1 MRISL
6 RIGRFLSGVLMPMR
20 FLNRLLVGLVLLGG
34 TPAAAEPISSAPVV
48 VPSPESR
55 ADALIARMTLEE
67 KVGQVSQQFVLG
79 SAALV
84 ETRVRDGS
92 VGSLLFV
99 RDPVVANR
107 LQKMAVEETRLG
119 IPLLF
124 GYDVVHGLRTVFPV
138 PLAMAATWNPDLVEQ
153 SQVVAA
159 REARAVG
166 IHWTFAPM
174 LDLTRDPRWGRVVEG
189 PGEDPYLAS
198 VLARAQVRGFQG
210 ETIGQ
215 SGRVLAGPKHFLGYG
230 ASEGGRDYD
239 SVNLS
244 DAQLYNLYLPPFI
257 AAIEAGAANVMSAY
271 MELNDVPAVAN
282 DGLLN
287 GLLRQEL
294 GFDGFVVSDAN
305 AVRSLIPQHFA
316 TDATDAAVRSVR
328 AGNDMEMSLGAGAFD
343 NLVAAVREG
352 RLEEAVLNQAVRRI
366 LIAKIR
372 MGLFETPYVDA
383 SRSEAVLQSPEH
395 RVLAR
400 QAAEQAMVLL
410 QNRDGVLPLRPGA
423 HRRVAVIGP
432 MADSPIDTVGP
443 WSFAD
448 KPDET
453 ITIFK
458 GLKARLDGLAQVE
471 TAPGVQL
478 RRGTTSMF
486 AAMRPMP
493 RRWDAATAEA
503 EYARALELARHSDLI
518 ILTVGEDY
526 YMSGEQASRLS
537 LSLPGEQQKLI
548 EAVTAL
554 GKPVVMVLVNGR
566 PLDIRDATARVPAVL
581 EAWHPGSEG
590 GAAVANVLFGD
601 VNPGGK
607 LPITWPRDVGQIP
620 LYYAHNR
627 TKDPATTATRY
638 WDGPSTPLYP
648 FGYGLSYSE
657 FQFSDIG
664 VDQPVVAPGGVVK
677 VSVVVTNTGARTGDE
692 TAQLYIHQRAGR
704 ATRPVRELKGFQR
717 VTLAPGERRTLT
729 FSLGETELKYWS
741 GAERQWVV
749 DPGVFDV
756 WIGGDSRADLHV
768 SFVLR

>member
-1 MRISL
+1 MPI
-6 RIGRFLSGVLMPMR
+6 RFMK
-20 FLNRLLVGLVLLGG
+20 RLLVGVVLLCG
-34 TPAAAEPISSAPVV
+34 TSVAAEPMPPAPVV
-48 VPSPESR
+48 ASSPEAR

-84 ETRVRDGS
+84 ETRVREGS

-119 IPLLF
+119 VPLLF
-124 GYDVVHGLRTVFPV
+124 GYDVVHGLRTIFPV

-159 REARAVG
+159 REARAAG

-174 LDLTRDPRWGRVVEG
+174 LDLTRDPRWGRIVEG

-215 SGRVLAGPKHFLGYG
+215 PDRVLAGPKHFLGYG

-287 GLLRQEL
+287 GLLRLEL

-316 TDATDAAVRSVR
+316 TDATDAAVRSIR
-328 AGNDMEMSLGAGAFD
+328 AGTDMEMSLGAGAFD

-352 RLEEAVLNQAVRRI
+352 RLDEVVLDRAVRRI

-400 QAAEQAMVLL
+400 HAAEQAMVLL
-410 QNRDGVLPLRPGA
+410 QNRDGVLPLEAGA
-423 HRRVAVIGP
+423 HQRVAVIGP
-432 MADSPIDTVGP
+432 MADSAVDTVGP

-448 KPDET
+448 KAEET
-453 ITIFK
+453 VTIFK
-458 GLKARLDGLAQVE
+458 GLKARLNGVAQVD

-478 RRGTTSMF
+478 RRGTASMF

-493 RRWDAATAEA
+493 RRWDAETAET
-503 EYARALELARHSDLI
+503 EYARALELARRSDLI
-518 ILTVGEDY
+518 ILAVGEDY
-526 YMSGEQASRLS
+526 YMSGEQASRIS

-548 EAVTAL
+548 DAVTAL

-566 PLDIRDATARVPAVL
+566 PLDIREAAERVPAIL

-590 GAAVANVLFGD
+590 GAAVANILFGD

-648 FGYGLSYSE
+648 FGYGLSYTD
-657 FQFSDIG
+657 FQFSDIL
-664 VDQPVVAPGGVVK
+664 VDRPVLSAGDRLT
-677 VSVVVTNTGARTGDE
+677 VSVVVANAGARAGDE

-717 VTLAPGERRTLT
+717 VSLAPGERRTLT
-729 FSLGETELKYWS
+729 FTLGEAELKYWS
-741 GAERQWVV
+741 SAERKWVV
-749 DPGVFDV
+749 DPGVFDIWV
-756 WIGGDSRADLHV
+756 GGDSRAEMHA
-768 SFVLR
+768 SFELR

>member
-1 MRISL
+1 MQSRL
-6 RIGRFLSGVLMPMR
+6 LK
-20 FLNRLLVGLVLLGG
+20 RLLVGVALASLSAASV
-34 TPAAAEPISSAPVV
+34 AAEPMSPVSV
-48 VPSPESR
+48 AAVAPSPEGR
-55 ADALIARMTLEE
+55 ADALLARMTLEE

-79 SAALV
+79 GAALV
-84 ETRVRDGS
+84 ETRVRAGS

-124 GYDVVHGLRTVFPV
+124 GYDVVHGLRTIFPV
-138 PLAMAATWNPDLVEQ
+138 PLAMAATWNPELVEQ

-174 LDLTRDPRWGRVVEG
+174 LDLTRDPRWGRIVEG

-198 VLARAQVRGFQG
+198 ILARAQVRGFQG

-215 SGRVLAGPKHFLGYG
+215 ADRVMAGPKHFLGYG

-244 DAQLYNLYLPPFI
+244 DAQLYNVYLPPFI

-282 DGLLN
+282 DRLLN
-287 GLLRQEL
+287 GLLREEL
-294 GFDGFVVSDAN
+294 GFNGFVVSDAN

-316 TDATDAAVRSVR
+316 TDATDAAVRSIR

-343 NLVAAVREG
+343 NLVAAVHDG
-352 RLEEAVLNQAVRRI
+352 RLDEAVVDRAVRRI
-366 LIAKIR
+366 LIAKFR
-372 MGLFETPYVDA
+372 MGLFENPYVDA
-383 SRSEAVLQSPEH
+383 SQAEAVLQAPGH

-400 QAAEQAMVLL
+400 QAAEQAIVLL
-410 QNRDGVLPLRPGA
+410 QNRDGVLPLQRGA
-423 HRRVAVIGP
+423 HQRIAVIGP
-432 MADSPIDTVGP
+432 MADSPVDTVGP

-453 ITIFK
+453 VTIFK
-458 GLKARLDGLAQVE
+458 GLKAKLEGAAQVE

-493 RRWDAATAEA
+493 RRWDAAMAEA
-503 EYARALELARHSDLI
+503 EYARALELARGSDLI
-518 ILTVGEDY
+518 ILTIGEDY
-526 YMSGEQASRLS
+526 YMSGEQASRIS

-548 EAVTAL
+548 DAVTAL

-566 PLDIRDATARVPAVL
+566 PLDIRDAAERVPAIL

-590 GAAVANVLFGD
+590 GAAVASVLYGD

-607 LPITWPRDVGQIP
+607 LPITWPREAGQIP

-627 TKDPATTATRY
+627 TKDPATTSTRY
-638 WDGPSTPLYP
+638 WDGDSMPLYP
-648 FGYGLSYSE
+648 FGYGLSYTD
-657 FQFSDIG
+657 FQFSDIA
-664 VDQPVVAPGGVVK
+664 VDRPVIRPDGRIT
-677 VSVVVTNTGARTGDE
+677 VSVVVANTGARAGDE

-717 VTLAPGERRTLT
+717 VTLAPGERRPLT
-729 FSLGETELKYWS
+729 FTLGEAELKYWS
-741 GAERQWVV
+741 SAERQWVV
-749 DPGVFDV
+749 DPGVFDL
-756 WIGGDSRADLHV
+756 WIGGDSRAELHTTFEV
-768 SFVLR
+768 R

>member
-1 MRISL
+1 
-6 RIGRFLSGVLMPMR
+6 
-20 FLNRLLVGLVLLGG
+20 
-34 TPAAAEPISSAPVV
+34 
-48 VPSPESR
+48 
-55 ADALIARMTLEE
+55 
-67 KVGQVSQQFVLG
+67 
-79 SAALV
+79 
-84 ETRVRDGS
+84 
-92 VGSLLFV
+92 
-99 RDPVVANR
+99 
-107 LQKMAVEETRLG
+107 
-119 IPLLF
+119 
-124 GYDVVHGLRTVFPV
+124 
-138 PLAMAATWNPDLVEQ
+138 
-153 SQVVAA
+153 
-159 REARAVG
+159 
-166 IHWTFAPM
+166 
-174 LDLTRDPRWGRVVEG
+174 
-189 PGEDPYLAS
+189 
-198 VLARAQVRGFQG
+198 
-210 ETIGQ
+210 
-215 SGRVLAGPKHFLGYG
+215 
-230 ASEGGRDYD
+230 
-239 SVNLS
+239 
-244 DAQLYNLYLPPFI
+244 
-257 AAIEAGAANVMSAY
+257 MSAY

-316 TDATDAAVRSVR
+316 TDATDAAVRSIR

-352 RLEEAVLNQAVRRI
+352 RLDEAVVDRAVRRI

-400 QAAEQAMVLL
+400 QAAEQAMILL
-410 QNRDGVLPLRPGA
+410 QNRNGVLPLQAGA
-423 HRRVAVIGP
+423 HQRIAVIGP
-432 MADSPIDTVGP
+432 MADSAVDTVGP

-448 KPDET
+448 KPDEAV
-453 ITIFK
+453 TIFK
-458 GLKARLDGLAQVE
+458 GLKARLNGVAQVE

-493 RRWDAATAEA
+493 RRWDAATVEA
-503 EYARALELARHSDLI
+503 EYARALELARRSDLI

-526 YMSGEQASRLS
+526 YMSGEQASRVS

-548 EAVTAL
+548 DAVTAL
-554 GKPVVMVLVNGR
+554 GKPVVMVLINGR
-566 PLDIRDATARVPAVL
+566 PLDIREAAERVPAIL

-590 GAAVANVLFGD
+590 GAAVAHVLFGD

-627 TKDPATTATRY
+627 TKDPATAATRY

-648 FGYGLSYSE
+648 FGYGLSYTD
-657 FQFSDIG
+657 FQFSDIA
-664 VDQPVVAPGGVVK
+664 VDRPVVSVDDRLT
-677 VSVVVTNTGARTGDE
+677 VSVVVTNTGARAGDE

-717 VTLAPGERRTLT
+717 VSLAPGERRTLT
-729 FSLGETELKYWS
+729 FTLGEAELKYWS
-741 GAERQWVV
+741 SAERKWVV
-749 DPGVFDV
+749 DPGVFDI
-756 WIGGDSRADLHV
+756 WIGGDSRAEMHA
-768 SFVLR
+768 SFELR